1 MLIVNGINNICSML
15 SKKNIDSSNPQFS
28 NYLVSV
34 INRSFR
40 SISISK
46 SDRSVCEVALFN
58 FNFNYSNG
66 VKLIG
71 LLDGVNN

>member
-1 MLIVNGINNICSML
+1 L

-46 SDRSVCEVALFN
+46 SDRSVCEVVL

>member
-28 NYLVSV
+28 DYLVSV

-46 SDRSVCEVALFN
+46 SYRSVCEVAL